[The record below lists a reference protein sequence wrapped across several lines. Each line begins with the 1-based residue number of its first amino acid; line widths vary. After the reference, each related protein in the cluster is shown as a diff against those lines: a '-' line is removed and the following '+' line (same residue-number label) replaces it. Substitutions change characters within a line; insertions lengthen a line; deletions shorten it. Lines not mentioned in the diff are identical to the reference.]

1 MVFLHH
7 ILCMI
12 FQEKCFSL
20 NNQIPL
26 SDCIYFL
33 RYWVKAPEHEYIFSK
48 YSWNLIENII
58 LIIFRRV
65 AWNFSITVCAF
76 VYLCMFAFEN
86 KNKFLNLNRFSLN
99 SLKISSFKSN
109 WFDLKCEIL
118 NLDWRQKMR
127 FFIFRIYC
135 RKIVLR
141 IACSKYFR
149 NI

>member
-20 NNQIPL
+20 NNQILL

-33 RYWVKAPEHEYIFSK
+33 RCWVKAPEHEYIFSK

-65 AWNFSITVCAF
+65 AWNYFNNC
-76 VYLCMFAFEN
+76 
-86 KNKFLNLNRFSLN
+86 
-99 SLKISSFKSN
+99 
-109 WFDLKCEIL
+109 
-118 NLDWRQKMR
+118 
-127 FFIFRIYC
+127 
-135 RKIVLR
+135 LR
-141 IACSKYFR
+141 ICVFIYVCFRKQKEIPQFKYIFFKLIKNFEFQIKLVWFEMWNSKSWLTSENEVFH
-149 NI
+149 ISDIL